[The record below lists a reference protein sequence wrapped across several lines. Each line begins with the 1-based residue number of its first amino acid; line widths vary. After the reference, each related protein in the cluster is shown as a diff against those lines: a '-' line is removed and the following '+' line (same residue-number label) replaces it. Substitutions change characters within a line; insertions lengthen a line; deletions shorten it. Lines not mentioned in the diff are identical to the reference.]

1 MRFKVGSTYFFNC
14 YPDFIP
20 SDIDEIEFEENP
32 KLYKNFMQFRKNDR
46 SRCLFKWRKMPI
58 DEFIEYTLNSR
69 LPMEI
74 GKFLV
79 PEIAE
84 YLGCTIDHLKRLKP
98 VIERIDEKHLY
109 EKIIY
114 DSYIKNNGFYLT
126 NEQLDEAYLEY
137 KRLRCNINA

>member
-1 MRFKVGSTYFFNC
+1 
-14 YPDFIP
+14 
-20 SDIDEIEFEENP
+20 
-32 KLYKNFMQFRKNDR
+32 
-46 SRCLFKWRKMPI
+46 MPI
-58 DEFIEYTLNSR
+58 DEFIDYTLNSR